1 MYDIHIRPIMKYL
14 FVPVLLLS
22 SYASALDFEGTT
34 YVPVEIKAEASTG
47 LDAIYVVADTH
58 GVTMVYTAASA
69 SSTVKWSRYSRMGA
83 AYSEELSPKR
93 EGNKLSIACDADD
106 MGYVIEENGRSRYY
120 WIINYAG
127 HQLNLHS
134 VSILPEQ
141 DCDRTHLGFSGS
153 ASELDAYSPLGRHI
167 SVSRELEVRYNSLE
181 FDSDAFAY
189 RPTTKTG
196 IIKGIES
203 TFSVTAPLVQTSFT
217 LSGDRFLKAWG
228 QEQSI
233 ESATFDT
240 QSVEAN
246 TRATQ
251 IQREADNEQ
260 RVESDGLGGSAPADI
275 TFEAAVTD
283 AAIFNEWQIS
293 RSPDFADVLNSYNDL
308 EFSYTF
314 TEQGTTYVRFTA
326 NNAAGTCPYES
337 ETYKIFIGES
347 KLDIPNAFSPDSSPG
362 VNDEWKVS
370 YKSIVTYKC
379 TIFNRWGKKL
389 FESENPAQG
398 WDGKVGG
405 KVVPPGVYFYVIKA
419 VGADGVKYDRAGDIN
434 IIGFTDNTTNTTNP
448 DL

>member
-1 MYDIHIRPIMKYL
+1 MKYL

-167 SVSRELEVRYNSLE
+167 SV
-181 FDSDAFAY
+181 
-189 RPTTKTG
+189 
-196 IIKGIES
+196 
-203 TFSVTAPLVQTSFT
+203 
-217 LSGDRFLKAWG
+217 
-228 QEQSI
+228 
-233 ESATFDT
+233 
-240 QSVEAN
+240 
-246 TRATQ
+246 
-251 IQREADNEQ
+251 
-260 RVESDGLGGSAPADI
+260 
-275 TFEAAVTD
+275 
-283 AAIFNEWQIS
+283 
-293 RSPDFADVLNSYNDL
+293 
-308 EFSYTF
+308 
-314 TEQGTTYVRFTA
+314 
-326 NNAAGTCPYES
+326 
-337 ETYKIFIGES
+337 
-347 KLDIPNAFSPDSSPG
+347 
-362 VNDEWKVS
+362 
-370 YKSIVTYKC
+370 
-379 TIFNRWGKKL
+379 GKM
-389 FESENPAQG
+389 
-398 WDGKVGG
+398 
-405 KVVPPGVYFYVIKA
+405 
-419 VGADGVKYDRAGDIN
+419 R
-434 IIGFTDNTTNTTNP
+434 
-448 DL
+448 

>member
-1 MYDIHIRPIMKYL
+1 M
-14 FVPVLLLS
+14 
-22 SYASALDFEGTT
+22 
-34 YVPVEIKAEASTG
+34 
-47 LDAIYVVADTH
+47 
-58 GVTMVYTAASA
+58 
-69 SSTVKWSRYSRMGA
+69 
-83 AYSEELSPKR
+83 
-93 EGNKLSIACDADD
+93 
-106 MGYVIEENGRSRYY
+106 
-120 WIINYAG
+120 
-127 HQLNLHS
+127 
-134 VSILPEQ
+134 
-141 DCDRTHLGFSGS
+141 
-153 ASELDAYSPLGRHI
+153 
-167 SVSRELEVRYNSLE
+167 
-181 FDSDAFAY
+181 
-189 RPTTKTG
+189 
-196 IIKGIES
+196 
-203 TFSVTAPLVQTSFT
+203 
-217 LSGDRFLKAWG
+217 KAWG

-240 QSVEAN
+240 QSVEAS

-251 IQREADNEQ
+251 TQREADNEQ

-337 ETYKIFIGES
+337 ETYKVFIGES

-370 YKSIVTYKC
+370 YKSIVIYKC

-419 VGADGVKYDRAGDIN
+419 VGAERC
-434 IIGFTDNTTNTTNP
+434 
-448 DL
+448 